1 MLPLKGIRTLS
12 WILLPVAS
20 SLVCDR
26 RCKGDNFKTR
36 GLNLVIKRFLTENMV
51 IYIRFDLKATF
62 KPGLIELL
70 KANCNINVTDKAF
83 ISENTFC

>member
-1 MLPLKGIRTLS
+1 MQGRQFQNTRTQL
-12 WILLPVAS
+12 
-20 SLVCDR
+20 
-26 RCKGDNFKTR
+26 G
-36 GLNLVIKRFLTENMV
+36 KRFLTENMV